1 MVAPTAGSNKW
12 NIQLESRPWRLV
24 DAQTGRAVVE
34 SLELADGYWSRLIG
48 WQLRSRPEP
57 GHGLLLVPCSSVH
70 TCLLRFALDLVMLDR
85 GGRVLAVRRGVRPWR
100 AVLPTRHTHAI
111 LELPS
116 GGCEIRPDQVLRVS
130 GPEGAPLPKSL
141 QFLRG

>member
-1 MVAPTAGSNKW
+1 MRAPTTGSKEW
-12 NIQLESRPWRLV
+12 KIRLLRGPWRLV
-24 DAQTGRAVVE
+24 DTQSGRTVVE
-34 SLELADGYWSRLIG
+34 SFELADGYWTRLIG
-48 WQLRSRPEP
+48 WQMRPRPEP

-85 GGRVLAVRRGVRPWR
+85 RGCVLAVRRGVRPWR
-100 AVLPTRHTHAI
+100 AVLPTWHTHAI

-116 GGCEIRPDQVLRVS
+116 GGTEIRPDQILRVLS
-130 GPEGAPLPKSL
+130 PEGEPLPKSL

>member
-1 MVAPTAGSNKW
+1 MENQLGSRTW
-12 NIQLESRPWRLV
+12 QLV
-24 DAQTGRAVVE
+24 DAQTGRTVVE

-48 WQLRSRPEP
+48 WQLRRRPEP

-85 GGRVLAVRRGVRPWR
+85 AGRVLAVRRGVRPWR

-116 GGCEIRPDQVLRVS
+116 GGTEIRPDQVRASVGS
-130 GPEGAPLPKSL
+130 
-141 QFLRG
+141 RGSAVP